1 LRGRGG
7 HLDGIEHVLS
17 GFLSCFVGPAPDAF
31 ALERREEG
39 LGDGIVAA
47 IAAVVPGLTD
57 QLGLPG
63 IVLSPLAPRAL
74 LPGIEA
80 TGLDAQT
87 TTHQANLE
95 LVTMLGN
102 RRLSHFVSLAKSG
115 ARSWV
120 YRFMLNGKSRDIG
133 LGAAGA
139 DGISLAEARDAR
151 DALRLKVKAG
161 IDPLEERQKEAATA
175 LAMKA
180 GREHRVPLSQ
190 RAVEIL
196 LSTRIL
202 RKDWLFPAT
211 NGGSMS
217 GMAMSMLLRR
227 MKVDVTVHGFRSG
240 FRDWCAECTSYAH
253 EVAEMAL
260 AHTIGNKVERAY
272 RRGDLFEKRR
282 RLMDDWASY
291 CATIPVEGTNV
302 TPFRKLTC
310 GG

>member
-102 RRLSHFVSLAKSG
+102 RRLSHFVSLAKYAVAFFWMS
-115 ARSWV
+115 RSSV
-120 YRFMLNGKSRDIG
+120 TRAKSRFNSPISASLRVSPDAFRANRFFQAYSECG
-133 LGAAGA
+133 LTL
-139 DGISLAEARDAR
+139 DWQER
-151 DALRLKVKAG
+151 
-161 IDPLEERQKEAATA
+161 PLWQK
-175 LAMKA
+175 
-180 GREHRVPLSQ
+180 G
-190 RAVEIL
+190 
-196 LSTRIL
+196 
-202 RKDWLFPAT
+202 D
-211 NGGSMS
+211 
-217 GMAMSMLLRR
+217 
-227 MKVDVTVHGFRSG
+227 
-240 FRDWCAECTSYAH
+240 
-253 EVAEMAL
+253 EVAMPA
-260 AHTIGNKVERAY
+260 APN
-272 RRGDLFEKRR
+272 
-282 RLMDDWASY
+282 
-291 CATIPVEGTNV
+291 
-302 TPFRKLTC
+302 
-310 GG
+310 